1 MPPAYIYTSSSK
13 ANSQDSQ
20 KRSGSSASNRAR
32 IEGDLGGIWSSES
45 KDAGNNTRDS
55 GHQDN
60 SNDRP
65 STAWREVER
74 VARMGK
80 EGRSSSPILPQTN
93 RGMRFGDESGAG
105 KIAVGGVLVAVT
117 PGSRPASAA
126 AQARQTASR
135 QASRRSQGR
144 AAQWP
149 SQAERQRAGDGN
161 LAASRRPA
169 TAAAA
174 LATAPMHKSAAEQDE
189 AFWDAAEATVEE
201 MKADAVGV
209 SGTHDRAQPQQQRAA
224 TAYARARPSTADFR
238 SSLLKEQQQAM
249 EEGRAAPRPQSKF
262 RKNRIGL

>member
-1 MPPAYIYTSSSK
+1 MGIRLTAAAAAPPPPPMPPAYIYTSSSK

-20 KRSGSSASNRAR
+20 KRLGSSASNRAR

-65 STAWREVER
+65 STSWREVER

-126 AQARQTASR
+126 AQS
-135 QASRRSQGR
+135 
-144 AAQWP
+144 P
-149 SQAERQRAGDGN
+149 C
-161 LAASRRPA
+161 
-169 TAAAA
+169 
-174 LATAPMHKSAAEQDE
+174 
-189 AFWDAAEATVEE
+189 
-201 MKADAVGV
+201 
-209 SGTHDRAQPQQQRAA
+209 
-224 TAYARARPSTADFR
+224 
-238 SSLLKEQQQAM
+238 
-249 EEGRAAPRPQSKF
+249 
-262 RKNRIGL
+262 